1 MWSTPTANMAKPNAI
16 QGPTNQT
23 SSRREKIWAAV
34 SVPLVAVLVALLV
47 GAIIIASNG
56 VNPLSAYTSLLRG
69 AFGDLTAIGRTL
81 EKATPLL
88 FSGLAVSFAFKAGL
102 FNIGAQGQLLFG
114 GITAA
119 AIGFGVHGLPTIIH
133 LPLALFGG
141 ALAGALYG
149 IIPGL
154 LKVGTG
160 AHEVITTIMLNYIAI
175 NITDFLAD
183 GPWKDTS
190 ASNIVARTPLILDT
204 AVIPRVAD
212 LPLGFFLAVAVAL
225 LVWWVLEKST
235 LGFEIRTSGLNP
247 RAARYSGIKVARTI
261 VLTMVLSGFLAGM
274 GGAVETMGVIGRYQP
289 GFNQGLGFEGIT
301 VALLGKTH
309 PLGNI
314 LAAILIG
321 AIKSGS
327 SLMQRVGVD
336 PEITS
341 VLQALMLF
349 FVAADVLIRKF
360 INVRADEGA
369 PNLSSRWGD
378 AK

>member
-1 MWSTPTANMAKPNAI
+1 MENPGNLSPEKASQKP
-16 QGPTNQT
+16 Q
-23 SSRREKIWAAV
+23 SVLERIWAAV
-34 SVPLVAVLVALLV
+34 SVPLVAVLVAMLF

-56 VNPLSAYTSLLRG
+56 IDPIRAYASLFRG
-69 AFGDLTAIGRTL
+69 AFGDMVAFGRTL

-119 AIGFGVHGLPTIIH
+119 AIGFGIHGLPTAIH

-149 IIPGL
+149 IIPGI
-154 LKVGTG
+154 LKTSTG

-175 NITDFLAD
+175 NITDYLAD

-190 ASNIVARTPLILDT
+190 ASNIVARTPAILDT
-204 AVIPRVAD
+204 AVIPRVAE
-212 LPLGFFLAVAVAL
+212 LPLGFFLAIFVAF

-235 LGFEIRTSGLNP
+235 LGFEIRTAGLNP
-247 RAARYSGIKVARTI
+247 RAARYSGIKVTRII

-309 PLGNI
+309 PIGNI
-314 LAAILIG
+314 FAAVLIG
-321 AIKSGS
+321 ALKAGS

-349 FVAADVLIRKF
+349 FVAADVLIRRF
-360 INVRADEGA
+360 IRVGAEEGA

-378 AK
+378 SN

>member
-1 MWSTPTANMAKPNAI
+1 MKNPSKLSTDKASQKP
-16 QGPTNQT
+16 Q
-23 SSRREKIWAAV
+23 SLLERVWAAV
-34 SVPLVAVLVALLV
+34 SVPLVAVLVAMLF

-56 VNPLSAYTSLLRG
+56 IDPIRAFASLFRG
-69 AFGDLTAIGRTL
+69 AFGDMVAFGRTL

-119 AIGFGVHGLPTIIH
+119 AIGFGIHGLPTAIH
-133 LPLALFGG
+133 LPLALLGG

-149 IIPGL
+149 IIPGI
-154 LKVGTG
+154 LKTSTG

-175 NITDFLAD
+175 NITDYLAD

-190 ASNIVARTPLILDT
+190 ASNIVARTPAILET
-204 AVIPRVAD
+204 AVIPRVAE
-212 LPLGFFLAVAVAL
+212 LPLGFFLAIVVAF

-235 LGFEIRTSGLNP
+235 LGFEIRTAGLNP
-247 RAARYSGIKVARTI
+247 RAAKYSGIKVTRII

-309 PLGNI
+309 PIGNI
-314 LAAILIG
+314 LAAVLIG
-321 AIKSGS
+321 ALKAGS

-349 FVAADVLIRKF
+349 FVAADVLIRRF
-360 INVRADEGA
+360 IRVRAEEGA

-378 AK
+378 SN

>member
-1 MWSTPTANMAKPNAI
+1 MEKPTPSQPDKE
-16 QGPTNQT
+16 NQKEP
-23 SSRREKIWAAV
+23 SALEKIWVAI
-34 SVPLVAVLVALLV
+34 SIPLVAVLVAMLF

-56 VNPLSAYTSLLRG
+56 IDPIRAYSSLFRG
-69 AFGDLTAIGRTL
+69 AFGDMVAFGRTL

-133 LPLALFGG
+133 LPLALLGG

-149 IIPGL
+149 IIPGI
-154 LKVGTG
+154 LKTSTG

-175 NITDFLAD
+175 NMTDYLAD

-190 ASNIVARTPLILDT
+190 ASNIVARTPQILDT
-204 AVIPRVAD
+204 AVIPRLAQ
-212 LPLGFFLAVAVAL
+212 LPLGFFLAVGIAI

-235 LGFEIRTSGLNP
+235 LGFEIRTAGLNP
-247 RAARYSGIKVARTI
+247 RAARYSGIKVARII

-289 GFNQGLGFEGIT
+289 GFNLGLGFEGIT

-309 PLGNI
+309 PIGNI
-314 LAAILIG
+314 FAAILIG
-321 AIKSGS
+321 ALKAGS

-349 FVAADVLIRKF
+349 FVAADVLIRRF
-360 INVRADEGA
+360 IHVRAVESA
-369 PNLSSRWGD
+369 PNLSSHWGD
-378 AK
+378 TK

>member
-1 MWSTPTANMAKPNAI
+1 MAKSNGS
-16 QGPTNQT
+16 QDQTKT
-23 SSRREKIWAAV
+23 SSTLEKIWSAV
-34 SVPLVAVLVALLV
+34 SVPLVAVLVALLA

-56 VNPLSAYTSLLRG
+56 INPLSAYANLLRG
-69 AFGDLTAIGRTL
+69 AFGDLEALGRTL

-119 AIGFGVHGLPTIIH
+119 AIGFGVHGLPAVIH

-149 IIPGL
+149 VIPGV
-154 LKVGTG
+154 LKTATG
-160 AHEVITTIMLNYIAI
+160 AHEVITTIMLNYVAI
-175 NITDFLAD
+175 NITDYLAD

-190 ASNIVARTPLILDT
+190 ASNIVARTPAILDT
-204 AVIPRVAD
+204 AVIPRVAE
-212 LPLGFFLAVAVAL
+212 LPVGFFLAVAVAF

-235 LGFEIRTSGLNP
+235 LGFEIRTAGLNP
-247 RAARYSGIKVARTI
+247 RAARYSGIKVARII

-274 GGAVETMGVIGRYQP
+274 GGAVETMGVIGRFQP

-309 PLGNI
+309 PFGNI

-349 FVAADVLIRKF
+349 FVAADVLIRKV
-360 INVRADEGA
+360 IRVRAEEGA
-369 PNLSSRWGD
+369 PNLSSRWGEQ
-378 AK
+378 K